1 MTIAT
6 SLTISV
12 YPDPDYHFEI
22 SAADDE
28 INLRYFEGKPR
39 VVERELAFASLEEM
53 EAVAHAM
60 LDVVAARK

>member
-12 YPDPDYHFEI
+12 HPDPDYHFEV

-39 VVERELAFASLEEM
+39 AMERDVAFASLEEM

-60 LDVVAARK
+60 LDVVSARK